1 MKRKILRNI
10 AAVSLVFIVT
20 FAIMLTTTYFQVKP
34 QTALKAEI
42 LETLKLLNDENANNP
57 VLQEQIRE
65 LDLMSRKAY
74 FVRSSRMTAG
84 VYILLGMFATL
95 IVSLRLLYAG
105 SKNIPAKRL
114 DAVDEWMVKTN
125 ARKYVTLGATALLA
139 TALVFAGLSSPHLV
153 SNNPKK
159 DKEKASSPPLE
170 ASNDEA
176 PSDDEN
182 IDRTFVAE
190 AIEQPESSE
199 TSETK
204 TEPETTA
211 SANPA
216 ISTAAE
222 TPASASVTAAPVATE
237 TPTSAPVPANP
248 ETTQSA
254 TESPA
259 PRKETPKTAHNGFRG
274 NNSNGVS
281 PAKKVPVK
289 WDLNAGANIAWKTET
304 PKKGFNSPVINGNK
318 VFMSGADNQARELY
332 CFDLDSGKMLWT
344 LAADN
349 IPGSPPTV
357 PKTTDDT
364 GLAASSVV
372 TNGKQVCAIF
382 ATGDLICADTA
393 GRRLWAKNLGIP
405 DNHYGYASS
414 LLAYGNLIIV
424 QYDNNKSPRVAAFDI
439 STGVERWSKVRSGKI
454 SWSSPIMARI
464 ANKPH
469 LILSGNPHI
478 ISYNPDN
485 GEEYWRVECLNGEV
499 GSSPCSAADVVYGA
513 SEYATLIAIN
523 GADGSTL
530 WKANDY
536 LPEVSSPVATKD
548 NVYLATSYGVVACYD
563 AKTGELKKIHE
574 LSEEFYSSPLIAE
587 GKIYLFSNSGKMH
600 IFSANGDF
608 NLLDSF
614 VTGER
619 TFSTPALTD
628 GKIVVRTENSLY
640 CVSVL

>member
-34 QTALKAEI
+34 QTALKTEI
-42 LETLKLLNDENANNP
+42 LETLKRLNDENASDP

-74 FVRSSRMTAG
+74 FVRSSRMTVG

-95 IVSLRLLYAG
+95 VVSLHLLYAG

-114 DAVDEWMVKTN
+114 DAVDEWIVKTN
-125 ARKYVTLGATALLA
+125 ARKYVTLGATTLLA

-159 DKEKASSPPLE
+159 DMEKTPSPPLE
-170 ASNDEA
+170 VT
-176 PSDDEN
+176 DDETAQGDGN
-182 IDRTFVAE
+182 TDRTVHAE
-190 AIEQPESSE
+190 SSDPPESPDP
-199 TSETK
+199 K
-204 TEPETTA
+204 TEPEA
-211 SANPA
+211 KAV
-216 ISTAAE
+216 AE
-222 TPASASVTAAPVATE
+222 TPTVAA
-237 TPTSAPVPANP
+237 ANP
-248 ETTQSA
+248 QPTQSTQPA

-274 NNSNGVS
+274 NNSNGIS
-281 PAKKVPVK
+281 PARKLPLK
-289 WDLNAGANIAWKTET
+289 WDLSAGVNIAWKTET
-304 PKKGFNSPVINGNK
+304 PRKGFNSPIINGSK
-318 VFMSGADNQARELY
+318 VFMSGADAQARELY
-332 CFDLDSGKMLWT
+332 CFDLDSGKILWT

-349 IPGSPPTV
+349 IQGSPSTV

-364 GLAASSVV
+364 GLAASSAV

-393 GRRLWAKNLGIP
+393 GRRLWAKNLGVP

-414 LLAYGNLIIV
+414 LLVFGNLLIV

-439 STGVERWSKVRSGKI
+439 ATGVERWSKNRTGKI
-454 SWSSPIMARI
+454 SWSSPIIARI
-464 ANKPH
+464 AGKSQ
-469 LILSGNPHI
+469 LVLSGNPHI
-478 ISYNPDN
+478 TSYNPDN

-548 NVYLATSYGVVACYD
+548 NVFLATSYGVVACYD

-587 GKIYLFSNSGKMH
+587 GRVFLFSNSGKMY
-600 IFSANGDF
+600 IFSANSEF
-608 NLLDSF
+608 NLIDSF
-614 VTGER
+614 ATGER

-640 CVSVL
+640 CVYN